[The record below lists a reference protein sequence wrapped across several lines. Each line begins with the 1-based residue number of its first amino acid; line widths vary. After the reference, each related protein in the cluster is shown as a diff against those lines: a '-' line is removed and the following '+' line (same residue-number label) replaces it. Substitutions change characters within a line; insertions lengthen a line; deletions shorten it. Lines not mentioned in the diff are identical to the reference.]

1 MYFPVSQFLLE
12 SNLTLC
18 GAVKIHF
25 GSNLQDFSIYFTFLP
40 GSPPSTH
47 IPPPPRHSPTTLS
60 GVTLPLFAP
69 LIAPDCPSRSC
80 IQIMALC
87 PSHSDLFSFPPTD
100 QSHCCLCILS
110 SLFMKLSHLHTAD
123 CFSTFRFQ
131 FNCLLARGA
140 LTDHTQSHS
149 NFSLFS

>member
-1 MYFPVSQFLLE
+1 MELLRPTWDPTSKVSAFTSLSSL
-12 SNLTLC
+12 
-18 GAVKIHF
+18 AVPPLH
-25 GSNLQDFSIYFTFLP
+25 TFH
-40 GSPPSTH
+40 T
-47 IPPPPRHSPTTLS
+47 PPPPRHGPTTWS

-87 PSHSDLFSFPPTD
+87 PRHSDYFSFPPTD

-110 SLFMKLSHLHTAD
+110 SFFMKLSYLHTAD

-149 NFSLFS
+149 KFILFSW